1 MCVYRR
7 CFIAQ
12 SFVTETLS
20 SVPCSSSFSSP
31 LDSCSLYVSRSRQR
45 DKRSARARVQQRIKY
60 HEMSLPAWM
69 DRRKHT
75 DERSTVTGVACWLAV
90 QLFFLLMADGE
101 AHECKTGRKERR
113 MKARESG
120 VREKDRRRKHR
131 LSLNN
136 AAGKE
141 RERK

>member
-1 MCVYRR
+1 
-7 CFIAQ
+7 
-12 SFVTETLS
+12 
-20 SVPCSSSFSSP
+20 
-31 LDSCSLYVSRSRQR
+31 
-45 DKRSARARVQQRIKY
+45 
-60 HEMSLPAWM
+60 M
-69 DRRKHT
+69 DRGKHT

-101 AHECKTGRKERR
+101 AHECKTGGKERR

-136 AAGKE
+136 AAGIE
-141 RERK
+141 RERERENGYSWWIVRLASVLLNDTGREFDGR